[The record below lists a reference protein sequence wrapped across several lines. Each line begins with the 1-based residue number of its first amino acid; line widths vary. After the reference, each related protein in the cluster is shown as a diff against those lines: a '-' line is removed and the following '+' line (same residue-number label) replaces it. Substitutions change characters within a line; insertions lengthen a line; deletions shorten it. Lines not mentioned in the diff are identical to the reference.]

1 MLNKETTGTVVL
13 VFGMKQ
19 SFSGIE
25 LRTSHTLPLGYLTS
39 HTLPLGYLGNDGPC
53 PSHDLYMQG
62 MILESRTI
70 NVQHAEMMCHM
81 QDLGLHL
88 NVKVSL
94 KRFKVNGKWN
104 ITFQNM
110 LRLLTCISTGWTCRH
125 QAFSNLKKFY
135 TATLPQGCF

>member
-39 HTLPLGYLGNDGPC
+39 HTLPLGYLTSHTLPLGYLGNDGPC
-53 PSHDLYMQG
+53 PSHDMYMQG
-62 MILESRTI
+62 MIFESHTI

-94 KRFKVNGKWN
+94 KRLKVNGKWN

-125 QAFSNLKKFY
+125 QAFSN
-135 TATLPQGCF
+135 